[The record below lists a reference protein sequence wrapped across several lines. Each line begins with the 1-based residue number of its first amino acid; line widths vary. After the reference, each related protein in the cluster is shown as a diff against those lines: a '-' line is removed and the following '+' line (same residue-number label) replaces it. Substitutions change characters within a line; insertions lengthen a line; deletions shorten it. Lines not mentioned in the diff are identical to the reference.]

1 MSSVGEHTARTAGNS
16 YVELA
21 EHKLARMFGA
31 VGASQ
36 KRIDEATGLLRDV
49 TCPWGLADVPRPLRY
64 FSAASNDGAP
74 IELSMGWQ
82 CDRTEVRATFEPLGA
97 DASPSERLRAAED
110 VTNSLGHYPGVSLA
124 RYHEIEDLFIP
135 PAPPTDFVA
144 IYSVVWQDDRAPWFK
159 IYLNPQ
165 ARGRGR
171 AGHLVREAMRRLGFA
186 EQWEL
191 VRQRLAEP
199 ALSEMASEIVYLALD
214 LRATDDARVKIYLRH
229 AGATPEQLEHLA
241 GAAEEHVA
249 GEVADVCRKI
259 SAKLAPKPPITT
271 FTLLSSAARPQRCTV
286 NLPVSPNM
294 DNDAEG
300 CRAVTEAF
308 RLTGLDPAPCERT
321 LAALTPNPETSNT
334 LNYVGVTGHRRL
346 TVFLSLDAHPV
357 PMTWP

>member
-1 MSSVGEHTARTAGNS
+1 MTGAGDARTEEHS
-16 YVELA
+16 YVAVA

-31 VGASQ
+31 VGASRD
-36 KRIDEATGLLRDV
+36 RIDEATALLRDV
-49 TCPWGLADVPRPLRY
+49 TRPWGTRTVPRRLSY

-82 CDRTEVRATFEPLGA
+82 RDRTEVRATFEPMGA
-97 DASPSERLRAAED
+97 DGSPAERLRAATE
-110 VTNSLGHYPGVSLA
+110 VTEALGRRPEVSLT
-124 RYHEIEDLFIP
+124 RYHRIADLFIP
-135 PAPPTDFVA
+135 PTPLTTFTA
-144 IYSVVWQDDRAPWFK
+144 IHSMVWQDERAPWFK

-165 ARGRGR
+165 AHGRDR
-171 AGHLVREAMRRLGFA
+171 ADEVVREALHRLGFT

-199 ALSEMASEIVYLALD
+199 ELSELDSELVYVALD
-214 LRATDDARVKIYLRH
+214 LRDTDDARVKLYLRH
-229 AGATPEQLEHLA
+229 AGAVPEQLEHLA

-249 GEVADVCRKI
+249 GEVADVCRKL

-271 FTLLSSAARPQRCTV
+271 FTLVSSAARPQRCTV
-286 NLPVSPNM
+286 NLPISPNM

-308 RLTGLDPAPCERT
+308 RLTGLDPAPCERA
-321 LAALTPNPETSNT
+321 LAALITDPEHSHM
-334 LNYVGVTGHRRL
+334 LNYVGVTGQHRL
-346 TVFLSLDAHPV
+346 TVFLSLEAHPV